1 MSNITSKYFDLH
13 IDGFGYLNRARVVEP
28 KKGAPFLAVDITAIH
43 GDSENPQKTR
53 FDCRVSGAE
62 AKKVIEQ
69 FMSQINDQGRMAAD
83 GTTVRHKVLAGFRLG
98 DLYTDVFTYDKGEKK
113 GTTGV
118 SLKARLLR
126 LDWVKVDGNTVY
138 QAKAETAPVNQ
149 VTDAPAAAESDTCIA
164 DEDVDALLP
173 DEVSLSK
180 DDPNFEARKAELK
193 NKGYRFDGKAKV
205 WRLPKAA

>member
-1 MSNITSKYFDLH
+1 MSNNTSKYFDLH
-13 IDGFGYLNRARVVEP
+13 INGIGYLNRARVVKP
-28 KKGAPFLAVDITAIH
+28 KKGTPFLAVDITAIH
-43 GDSENPQKTR
+43 GDSKEPQKTR

-69 FMSQINDQGRMAAD
+69 YMSQINDQGRMAAD
-83 GTTVRHKVLAGFRLG
+83 GTTLRHKVLAGFRLG

-126 LDWVKVDGNTVY
+126 LDWVKVDGNIVY
-138 QAKAETAPVNQ
+138 QVNAETSEEQSDEKAVA
-149 VTDAPAAAESDTCIA
+149 TTSESGNA
-164 DEDVDALLP
+164 DDEIDALLP
-173 DEVSLSK
+173 EEVSLSK
-180 DDPNFEARKAELK
+180 DDPDFEARKAELK
-193 NKGYRFDGKAKV
+193 NKGYRFDGQSKV